1 VHHGEDEKIP
11 RRAGDHGEFEI
22 LERLAVGDSIAYR
35 VDVVDDT
42 GMGSIAIGPNVR
54 SGSMRGHADRHDSS
68 NDSNDKKAFLNCQ
81 TSDATPVVDFHTFSL
96 SEPLPV
102 MRFGAQE

>member
-11 RRAGDHGEFEI
+11 RRAGDHGEFET
-22 LERLAVGDSIAYR
+22 LERLTVGGSIAYR

-42 GMGSIAIGPNVR
+42 GMGGIAIGPNVR

-68 NDSNDKKAFLNCQ
+68 NDSNDEKAFLNCQ
-81 TSDATPVVDFHTFSL
+81 ASDATPVVDFHTFDSPGHCL
-96 SEPLPV
+96 V
-102 MRFGAQE
+102 MRLGAEE